1 MELSVLELIQGV
13 ETRWN
18 SEHDM
23 LSRLVQLKEA
33 ICLEL
38 ATSETTVPNLAPQEW
53 KAVAGLVKALEPI
66 ASATKDLSGHKY
78 ATLSS
83 VVPFL
88 HGTQTVLKDC
98 IAADDDT
105 SEFARNL
112 LKSMRTRFPGQDEQK
127 EYVLATA
134 CDPRFKNL
142 FCTETFQETRLLELA
157 RTELQ
162 LPPEEESSDCVE
174 ALASTAHKKRISSI
188 WDSIEKLAASS
199 ERRHSTKTA
208 NIEEFKRYLR
218 EPTCSKDQDPLA
230 FWKETRKQRF
240 PGLCKMAMKYM
251 GIPATSVPS
260 EKLFST
266 AGNIVTAR
274 REKLTSDHVQQLL
287 FLHENL

>member
-1 MELSVLELIQGV
+1 MELSVLELIQDV
-13 ETRWN
+13 EIRWN
-18 SEHDM
+18 SEHNM
-23 LSRLVQLKEA
+23 LSCLVQLKEA

-38 ATSETTVPNLAPQEW
+38 ATSETSVPNLTPQEW
-53 KAVAGLVKALEPI
+53 KAAAGLVKTLEPL

-78 ATLSS
+78 STLSS

-88 HGTQTVLKDC
+88 YGTQMVLKDC

-134 CDPRFKNL
+134 CDPRFKTL
-142 FCTETFQETRLLELA
+142 FYAEPFHETRLLELA

-162 LPPEEESSDCVE
+162 LPPEEESSDFAE
-174 ALASTAHKKRISSI
+174 ASTPTAHKERVSSI
-188 WDSIEKLAASS
+188 WGSIEKLAASS

-208 NIEEFKRYLR
+208 SIEELKRYLR

-230 FWKETRKQRF
+230 FWKETGKQHF

-251 GIPATSVPS
+251 GIPAASVPS
-260 EKLFST
+260 EKLFLT

-274 REKLTSDHVQQLL
+274 REELTPGHVQQLL
-287 FLHENL
+287 FFA